1 MPGGRTENG
10 RGRRCHGRTRRRQTA
25 KERKEV
31 MDEHRH
37 ILYAQIRLWTDSGLQ
52 RENAMRGGVL
62 LPKRKEVASR
72 LPYSLPGCPCPQSG
86 IRAFVHTFPVVQ
98 SLSVRFC
105 PPAGIC
111 AAVSSS
117 HSLLH
122 FRRNDHPSARQPG
135 KINRDSDER
144 SGGRQNRNRLGDD
157 MTKRVAENALPE
169 NENKG

>member
-1 MPGGRTENG
+1 MNIGIYFMPKSVFGPIRVYREKTPCAAEYCCQS
-10 RGRRCHGRTRRRQTA
+10 GRR
-25 KERKEV
+25 
-31 MDEHRH
+31 
-37 ILYAQIRLWTDSGLQ
+37 
-52 RENAMRGGVL
+52 L
-62 LPKRKEVASR
+62 LPAYPIRFPAALVPNRALER
-72 LPYSLPGCPCPQSG
+72 LFIHFLS
-86 IRAFVHTFPVVQ
+86 FM